1 MIKTGLG
8 FSKNKDSFE
17 AGKEACAQALAKM
30 HNQADFL
37 LVFSSSKF
45 SSEELMKG
53 IQEKGKGIKLIGCTT
68 AGEIVTDGRDKDS
81 VAILAVQGDNIKFTT
96 AEGGNLKD
104 GATKAGEELANNL
117 KNGDANI
124 NSVIMLTDVLT
135 GNGADVVRGI
145 QNVLG
150 KNFLIVGGAAGD
162 DFMFKQT
169 FEFFDDNVLSGNV
182 AGVGLSGSFSKG
194 VGVRHGWDSIG
205 IPMKVT
211 KSEGA
216 VLKELDGKPAVSIYE
231 DYFGKKAEE
240 LRKEPLARMAI
251 TYPLG
256 MAVEGSDELLIRDP
270 ITVDENGWIT
280 CAAEIP
286 EGSVVRLMIG
296 SKDKAIEAAKDAAQ
310 HALDQLGGKDP
321 RAVIIF
327 DCIARQK
334 LFGRS
339 ANDEI
344 AAIREVFGLD
354 VPLIGFYTYGEQAP
368 LGGDMEKCYSCFH
381 NETAVILVLGD

>member
-8 FSKNKDSFE
+8 VSKNINSFE
-17 AGKEACAQALAKM
+17 AGKEACEQALAKIN
-30 HNQADFL
+30 NQADFL

-45 SSEELMKG
+45 NSEELMKG
-53 IQEKGKGIKLIGCTT
+53 IQEKSKGIKLIGCTT
-68 AGEIVTDGRDKDS
+68 AGEIATEGPDKES
-81 VAILAVQGDNIKFTT
+81 VAILAIQGDNIKFTT
-96 AEGGNLKD
+96 AQGANLKD

-117 KNGDANI
+117 KKGDANI
-124 NSVIMLTDVLT
+124 NSLIMLTDVLT
-135 GNGADVVRGI
+135 GNGADVVRGL

-162 DFMFKQT
+162 DFIFKQT
-169 FEFFDDNVLSGNV
+169 FEFYDDRVLSGNV
-182 AGVGLSGSFSKG
+182 VGVGLSGNFSKG
-194 VGVRHGWDSIG
+194 VGVRHGWESIG
-205 IPMKVT
+205 LPMKAT

-286 EGSVVRLMIG
+286 EGSEVRLMIG
-296 SKDKAIEAAKDAAQ
+296 SKDKAIDAAKDAAR
-310 HALDQLGGKDP
+310 HALDQLNGKKAK
-321 RAVIIF
+321 AVIIF

-334 LFGRS
+334 LFGRD
-339 ANDEI
+339 AHNEI
-344 AAIREVFGLD
+344 EAIRKVIGDD
-354 VPLIGFYTYGEQAP
+354 VPVIGFYTYGEQAP
-368 LGGDMEKCYSCFH
+368 LGGDMKKCYSCFH
-381 NETAVILVLGD
+381 NETDVILVLGD